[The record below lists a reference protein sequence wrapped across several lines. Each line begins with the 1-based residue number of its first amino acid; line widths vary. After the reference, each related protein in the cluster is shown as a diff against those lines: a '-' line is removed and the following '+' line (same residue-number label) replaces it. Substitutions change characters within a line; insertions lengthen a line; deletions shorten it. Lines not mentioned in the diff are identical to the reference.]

1 MFPEQRA
8 DEAFP
13 TIADGRRRVPA
24 PVRVIIDFSRRKP
37 LGAVGGAILAVLVLV
52 ALIAPVLA
60 PHDPYKPD
68 AGAIYA
74 PPDSQYFLGADE
86 TGRDVLS
93 RLIYGA
99 RVSMWVGVVSVV
111 IGITVGAILGVVS
124 AYVGGKFDLITQ
136 RLVDSLLAFPVII
149 LGLGIMSVLGA
160 SVTNVI
166 MALIIIMVPR
176 TARTVRS
183 QALSVKEF
191 DYVLAARAVG
201 APPVRIVFRHIM
213 PNIFATC
220 IVLSTITLGLAI
232 TTEAS
237 LSFLGIGVPP
247 DVPTWGTM
255 LRAAADAFIS
265 VAPSLAIFPG
275 AAIALAVFGAN
286 LLGDAMRDVLDPKL
300 RGR

>member
-1 MFPEQRA
+1 MLPEQRVE
-8 DEAFP
+8 EAFP
-13 TIADGRRRVPA
+13 TTTGGASRVLVPL
-24 PVRVIIDFSRRKP
+24 RVIGEFSRRKP
-37 LGAVGGAILAVLVLV
+37 MGAAGGAILALLVFI
-52 ALIAPVLA
+52 AIFAPLIA

-74 PPDSQYFLGADE
+74 PPGGQYVLGADE

-93 RLIYGA
+93 RLVYGA
-99 RVSMWVGVVSVV
+99 RVSMYVGVVSVLV
-111 IGITVGAILGVVS
+111 GISIGAVLGIVS

-136 RLVDSLLAFPVII
+136 RLVDALLAFPVII

-160 SVTNVI
+160 SVNNVI

-183 QALSVKEF
+183 QALSIKEF
-191 DYVLAARAVG
+191 DYVLAAKAVG
-201 APPVRIVFRHIM
+201 ASPVRIVFRHIL

-237 LSFLGIGVPP
+237 LSFLGVGVPP

-265 VAPSLAIFPG
+265 VAPSLAVFPG
-275 AAIALAVFGAN
+275 VAIALAVFAAN

>member
-1 MFPEQRA
+1 MLPEQRTE
-8 DEAFP
+8 EALP
-13 TIADGRRRVPA
+13 TIVSGRRLTPA
-24 PVRVIIDFSRRKP
+24 LVRGVIDFSRRKP
-37 LGAVGGAILAVLVLV
+37 MGAVGAAILASLL
-52 ALIAPVLA
+52 LIAIFAPLIA

-74 PPDSQYFLGADE
+74 EPGGKYLLGADE
-86 TGRDVLS
+86 TGRDVVS
-93 RLIYGA
+93 RLVYGA
-99 RVSMWVGVVSVV
+99 RISMYVGGVSVL
-111 IGITVGAILGVVS
+111 IGITVGAVLGVVS
-124 AYVGGKFDLITQ
+124 AYMGGKFDLITQ

-160 SVTNVI
+160 SVNNVI

-183 QALSVKEF
+183 QALSIKEF

-201 APPVRIVFRHIM
+201 SSPVRIVFRHIM

-275 AAIALAVFGAN
+275 VAIALAVFGAN

>member
-1 MFPEQRA
+1 MLPEQRIE
-8 DEAFP
+8 EALP
-13 TIADGRRRVPA
+13 TIARGWRRAPA
-24 PVRVIIDFSRRKP
+24 PVRAVIDFSRRKP
-37 LGAVGGAILAVLVLV
+37 MGAAGGGIVAVLVLIALV
-52 ALIAPVLA
+52 APLIA

-74 PPDSQYFLGADE
+74 PPGGQYLLGADE

-99 RVSMWVGVVSVV
+99 RVSMWVGIVSVLV
-111 IGITVGAILGVVS
+111 GISIGAVLGIVS

-136 RLVDSLLAFPVII
+136 RLVDALLAFPVII

-160 SVTNVI
+160 SVNNVI

-183 QALSVKEF
+183 QALSIKEF
-191 DYVLAARAVG
+191 DYVLAAQAVG
-201 APPVRIVFRHIM
+201 AAPVRIVFRHIM

-220 IVLSTITLGLAI
+220 IILSTITLGLAI

-237 LSFLGIGVPP
+237 LSFLGVGVPP

-265 VAPSLAIFPG
+265 VSPSLAVFPG
-275 AAIALAVFGAN
+275 VAIALAVFGAN